1 MEKHILDKI
10 TKMQHDEI
18 TEYHIYSKLAE
29 RTKDKDNK
37 KILQDIAED
46 ELRHYNFWSERTKK
60 DIKPKKWKIYFY
72 YFISIIFGL
81 TFGIK
86 LMERGEEEAQD
97 KYQEL
102 IEKFDGAESIL
113 NDEEEHEQ
121 ELLNM
126 LEEERLNYIG
136 SVVLG
141 LNDALV
147 ELTGSLAGWSF
158 ALKNTRLIALTGLIM
173 GIAASLSMGASE
185 YLAKKANEKDEHAF
199 KSSTYTT
206 GAYIITVILL
216 ILPYLLI
223 ESYMYALAFTI
234 LVAIVVILV
243 FNFYVSVAKDLNF
256 KSRFF
261 EMAGISLGVAVLSFL
276 IGVIVRTVFG
286 IDI

>member
-29 RTKDKDNK
+29 RTKDEDNK

-86 LMERGEEEAQD
+86 L
-97 KYQEL
+97 
-102 IEKFDGAESIL
+102 IEKFDGAERIL

-126 LEEERLNYIG
+126 LE
-136 SVVLG
+136 
-141 LNDALV
+141 
-147 ELTGSLAGWSF
+147 
-158 ALKNTRLIALTGLIM
+158 
-173 GIAASLSMGASE
+173 
-185 YLAKKANEKDEHAF
+185 
-199 KSSTYTT
+199 
-206 GAYIITVILL
+206 
-216 ILPYLLI
+216 
-223 ESYMYALAFTI
+223 
-234 LVAIVVILV
+234 
-243 FNFYVSVAKDLNF
+243 
-256 KSRFF
+256 
-261 EMAGISLGVAVLSFL
+261 
-276 IGVIVRTVFG
+276 
-286 IDI
+286 